1 VTDLEHPEIKK
12 MALTD
17 SMIENVQISKLPKA
31 VASGRTAGQ
40 RAISRW
46 ATGLILACAVIAVPC
61 GGNVPLAQDAKKI
74 PSIAEPMYLSAYAS
88 VIVGQADN
96 AVRPLRHLSTAD
108 PMMADVHNALALA
121 LFTADREEHAL
132 AFAHAERAVEL
143 APDVPQFVVTH
154 VFTDSRQWMIEA
166 NGTARLTRAA
176 ALRLS
181 TASESLLE
189 MRSNA
194 RTLGK
199 ILATLEETGENPDFP
214 FVLPDYAKLLA
225 EPRLAFT
232 RPAEKAF
239 AQAQKVIAEQLA
251 EMRKELT
258 AE

>member
-1 VTDLEHPEIKK
+1 MSHMPRYYIMTTGPESAAEAS
-12 MALTD
+12 AL
-17 SMIENVQISKLPKA
+17 SVR
-31 VASGRTAGQ
+31 GRTTL
-40 RAISRW
+40 RW
-46 ATGLILACAVIAVPC
+46 ALALVIAGVFLTVV
-61 GGNVPLAQDAKKI
+61 GGNIVSLAHAAKKI

-96 AVRPLRHLSTAD
+96 AVRPLRHLSAAD

-121 LFTADREEHAL
+121 LFTADRDEHAL

-181 TASESLLE
+181 IASESLLE

-199 ILATLEETGENPDFP
+199 MLATLEETGENPDFP

-239 AQAQKVIAEQLA
+239 AQAQKVIAEQIA
-251 EMRKELT
+251 EMHKEMN